1 MRNWADAAGCN
12 DVSAH
17 GLRKAAARRLAEL
30 GCSEHQIMAMTGH
43 ASVSELT
50 KYTRAANRKR
60 MGREAMAK
68 LIESGK

>member
-1 MRNWADAAGCN
+1 
-12 DVSAH
+12 
-17 GLRKAAARRLAEL
+17 
-30 GCSEHQIMAMTGH
+30 MAMTGH

-50 KYTRAANRKR
+50 KYTRAANRKQ